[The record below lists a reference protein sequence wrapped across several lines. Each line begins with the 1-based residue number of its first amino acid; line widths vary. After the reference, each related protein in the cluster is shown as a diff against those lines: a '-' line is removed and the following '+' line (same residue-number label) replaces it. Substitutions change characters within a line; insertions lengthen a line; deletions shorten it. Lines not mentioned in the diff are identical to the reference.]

1 MGDVDHRAVGAGF
14 GAGGGEVV
22 GEAFAEVAGFA
33 DVNDA
38 IEAVAHDIN
47 TRLVRDVV
55 ETGAEVG
62 FFTGDHALGVW
73 G

>member
-1 MGDVDHRAVGAGF
+1 
-14 GAGGGEVV
+14 
-22 GEAFAEVAGFA
+22 
-33 DVNDA
+33 
-38 IEAVAHDIN
+38 
-47 TRLVRDVV
+47 VRDVV